1 MKIRH
6 PEQQQHINN
15 NNNKVILEIAYALRA
30 CDQKWVS

>member
-6 PEQQQHINN
+6 PEQQQHN